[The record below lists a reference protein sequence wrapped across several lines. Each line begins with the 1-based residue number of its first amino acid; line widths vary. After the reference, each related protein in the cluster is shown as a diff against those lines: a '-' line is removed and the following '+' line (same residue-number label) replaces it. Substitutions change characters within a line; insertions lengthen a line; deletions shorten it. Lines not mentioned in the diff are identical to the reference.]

1 MLTDIRCASPWPI
14 ELQSSKIELVRAIFF
29 LRHFGTYNYYYFLE
43 DCSQL
48 LLLFQSPYINF
59 VDDDFET
66 QIEGSKLLLIIMVC
80 SSPCPSPFNV
90 NDTNHYGVFTD
101 TDTQIPIGICVDVR
115 LCAVWTPPHNSIQ
128 PNFYRCR
135 CQLL

>member
-1 MLTDIRCASPWPI
+1 MVLTDIRCASPWPI

-29 LRHFGTYNYYYFLE
+29 LRHFGAYNYYYFLE

-80 SSPCPSPFNV
+80 SHRS
-90 NDTNHYGVFTD
+90 TLRQ
-101 TDTQIPIGICVDVR
+101 TQMPIGICVDVG
-115 LCAVWTPPHNSIQ
+115 LCAV
-128 PNFYRCR
+128 
-135 CQLL
+135 